1 MSTIV
6 HHLPTKLGAVKK
18 LLGSAKRHPQ
28 DVKDAGLMGEQII
41 SKKIRGG
48 GNNDFWRP
56 RNNHRVEV

>member
-18 LLGSAKRHPQ
+18 LLGGAEKHPQ

-41 SKKIRGG
+41 SKKIIGW
-48 GNNDFWRP
+48 NNDFWWS
-56 RNNHRVEV
+56 RNNNRVQV